1 MNHTHKSST
10 ISILLSV
17 ALGVCATFVCAQA
30 QTQTPTLASNQ
41 VPFQELTPATRAP
54 KQSTA
59 PTTGAATQSGPQS
72 TATAPATAA
81 PVTAAPATITP
92 AQAEAV
98 QKLSTPNG
106 MLPQWSG
113 SAAPA
118 PAVTEITNQAP
129 ANQQGMEQKLE
140 AVANGA
146 PPVVD
151 VTEHGTVTLAAQ
163 GIEITKLLELLSIKS
178 KLNIV
183 ASEKVKALVSVSLYD
198 VPVDQALDALLTVNG
213 FVWERQGPFIM
224 VYARAE
230 KEAMDKSKLKRDAHV
245 FTLQFLSPDDALAL
259 VKPLLSEG
267 GTAVSLGKVKE
278 GFEPTITD
286 GGSDTYAFATRVLV
300 NDYPEVIEKSAR
312 ILKESDIQPQQVRV
326 EATILV
332 ADVSED
338 DAFGLDITAVGNIDF
353 ATVTGGP
360 MNAFNDLKSGK
371 ITPPNATAN
380 AASLY
385 PGVPDVDPTLKLG
398 VISNDVAIF
407 LQMLDQVKTTT
418 VLARP
423 SVTVLNRQKAQVNIG
438 QKLGYLSTTQTQTST
453 TQDVQYIDTGIKLT
467 FRAFISPDGMVRME
481 LAPSIVAAEYVTK
494 KFQGLE
500 TSFPNQS
507 NQELRTNVRV
517 KSGQTIVLGGL
528 FREVTSTTNRQIP
541 VFGDLVPGALSGQA
555 DATLRQ
561 EVIFLVTPTIVEDP
575 KSSMDGDMALKVI
588 DAVQTGARA
597 GLLPFSHAQIA
608 GNYQTQ
614 ALDAWRGGDT
624 KKASLYADQA
634 IRVSPN
640 SPSMIQLREDIR
652 ANNSAPWK
660 NKLDSLDLLPDYIRE
675 KGTVLGFP
683 QGVPKDV
690 PGATPNTTSTPE
702 LTAPPAAVPA
712 VEPAKTITTNT
723 AAPTTQAMK
732 VAPVTLAVKTN
743 PANDGKNYGVD
754 VGYILTPPEPTQ
766 QPKEKQ

>member
-1 MNHTHKSST
+1 
-10 ISILLSV
+10 
-17 ALGVCATFVCAQA
+17 
-30 QTQTPTLASNQ
+30 
-41 VPFQELTPATRAP
+41 
-54 KQSTA
+54 
-59 PTTGAATQSGPQS
+59 
-72 TATAPATAA
+72 
-81 PVTAAPATITP
+81 
-92 AQAEAV
+92 
-98 QKLSTPNG
+98 

-113 SAAPA
+113 SNTPTTGANDVAKNAPVNQQAANENPA
-118 PAVTEITNQAP
+118 PTVAVNTAVT
-129 ANQQGMEQKLE
+129 
-140 AVANGA
+140 
-146 PPVVD
+146 VD
-151 VTEHGTVTLAAQ
+151 VTDHGTVTLAAQ

-183 ASEKVKALVSVSLYD
+183 ASEKVRALVSVSLYD

-230 KEAMDKSKLKRDAHV
+230 KELLDKSKMKRDARV
-245 FTLQFLSPDDALAL
+245 FTLQFLAPDDALAL

-278 GFEPTITD
+278 GFEPTLSD
-286 GGSDTYAFATRVLV
+286 GGGDTYAFATRVLV
-300 NDYPEVIEKSAR
+300 NDYPEVIEKAAG
-312 ILKESDIQPQQVRV
+312 ILKDTDVQPQQVRV

-332 ADVSED
+332 ADVTED

-360 MNAFNDLKSGK
+360 MNAFNDLKSGAIK
-371 ITPPNATAN
+371 PANATAN
-380 AASLY
+380 AASMY
-385 PGVPDVDPTLKLG
+385 PAGTVDPTLKLG

-407 LQMLDQVKTTT
+407 LQMLDQVKNTT

-438 QKLGYLSTTQTQTST
+438 EKLGYLSTTQTQTST
-453 TQDVQYIDTGIKLT
+453 TQEVQYIDTGIKLT

-481 LAPSIVAAEYVTK
+481 LAPSITAAAYEEVES
-494 KFQGLE
+494 QGLK
-500 TSFPNQS
+500 SMIPNQS
-507 NQELRTNVRV
+507 NQDLRTNVRV

-528 FREVTSTTNRQIP
+528 FREVSSTTNRQIP
-541 VFGDLVPGALSGQA
+541 LFGDLVPGALSGQK

-614 ALDAWRGGDT
+614 ALDAWRAGDT

-634 IRVSPN
+634 IRVSPS
-640 SPSMIQLREDIR
+640 SPSMMQLREDIR

-660 NKLDSLDLLPDYIRE
+660 TKLDSLDLLPDYIRE

-683 QGVPKDV
+683 MGVPKDV

-702 LTAPPAAVPA
+702 TIDPPLAVPA
-712 VEPAKTITTNT
+712 AEPAKTITTNA
-723 AAPTTQAMK
+723 AAPTTQAEK
-732 VAPVTLAVKTN
+732 VALVTLAVKTSR
-743 PANDGKNYGVD
+743 ANDFKNNGVD